1 MESRSAIAE
10 VEPLLLGRLTSHR
23 PSAVSRIASAGDRAT
38 VWVVGPVDR
47 ATITQVGG
55 WLRGLMGGGVRH
67 VTVNVSAATGCNGR
81 LLALLAHTHERLGTE
96 LVSFTVVG
104 VQLPEF
110 LTALRAATLD
120 EVFIIYD
127 VVRRESRRAPGRHR
141 RAMARPDDASIM
153 AAPPVRAR
161 TVTAP

>member
-1 MESRSAIAE
+1 M
-10 VEPLLLGRLTSHR
+10 
-23 PSAVSRIASAGDRAT
+23 
-38 VWVVGPVDR
+38 WVVGRVDR
-47 ATITQVGG
+47 ATTTQVGG
-55 WLRGLMGGGVRH
+55 WLRGLLAGGVRH

-81 LLALLAHTHERLGTE
+81 LLALLAETHERLGTE

-127 VVRRESRRAPGRHR
+127 VVCRESPRPAGRHR
-141 RAMARPDDASIM
+141 RSQVGTRWRALAGVGKSTASS
-153 AAPPVRAR
+153 
-161 TVTAP
+161 